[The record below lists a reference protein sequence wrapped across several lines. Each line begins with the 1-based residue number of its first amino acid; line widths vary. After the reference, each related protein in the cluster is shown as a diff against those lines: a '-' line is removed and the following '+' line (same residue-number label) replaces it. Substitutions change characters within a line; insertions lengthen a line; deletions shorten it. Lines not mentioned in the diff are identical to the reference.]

1 VNTSPLNLL
10 TADQLLTTAWPEPVW
25 AIPKM
30 LPTGLTILA
39 GKAKIG
45 KSWLALQIALAVAS
59 GGKALDEQVERGPV
73 LYLALEDPPRRL
85 ENRMRK
91 MCWPLGLDAEF
102 MVLGEFAKQIGKLI
116 PTGPNTTGGGLK
128 LAQQIERRAYRLV
141 VIDTLSRAVAGD
153 QDDVA
158 KMTEALSPIQEMAHA
173 QNCAVLLT
181 DHHNKMAFGGDAVTD
196 ILGSTAKGA
205 LADCVWG
212 LYRERGKTGA
222 KLFITGRDVEE
233 RELALTFDG
242 VTGCWQYDGDANE
255 LELTER
261 RQEILNIVKR
271 LGSPT
276 LKEIVDATGQ
286 NKGNTYTRLQ
296 DLVNAGALRTSADG
310 GHVRYAPGDAFDTAM
325 SKCKYI

>member
-1 VNTSPLNLL
+1 MNTSPLNLL
-10 TADQLLTTAWPEPVW
+10 TADQILTTAWPEPVW

-30 LPTGLTILA
+30 LPTGMTILA

-85 ENRMRK
+85 ENRMKK
-91 MCWPLGLDAEF
+91 MHWPLGLDAEF

-116 PTGPNTTGGGLK
+116 PAGPNTTGGGRK
-128 LAQQIERRAYRLV
+128 LAQQIERRGYRLV

-158 KMTEALSPIQEMAHA
+158 KMTEALSPIQEMAQT
-173 QNCAVLLT
+173 QNCAVLLI
-181 DHHNKMAFGGDAVTD
+181 DHHNKMAFGVDAVTD
-196 ILGSTAKGA
+196 ILGSTAKGTVT
-205 LADCVWG
+205 DCVWG

-222 KLFITGRDVEE
+222 KLFITGRDVDEC
-233 RELALTFDG
+233 ELALTFDG
-242 VTGCWQYDGDANE
+242 VTGCWQYDGDAHE

-261 RQEILNIVKR
+261 RQEILNIVEK
-271 LGSPT
+271 LGNPT
-276 LKEIVDATGQ
+276 LKDIVDATGQ
-286 NKGNTYTRLQ
+286 DKGNTYRRLQ
-296 DLVNAGALRTSADG
+296 DLVNAGILHALTDG
-310 GHVRYAPGDAFDTAM
+310 GRVRYVPGDACDVAM
-325 SKCKYI
+325 VHNN